1 MRTFPALSFL
11 LLARWMARIG
21 AIALVAAISV
31 VPAVRPA
38 VIEMITPGA
47 VVGIK
52 QSYERI
58 MAVHGRWI
66 TAVLLLGAGAFVAH
80 EAWRALPI
88 R

>member
-1 MRTFPALSFL
+1 
-11 LLARWMARIG
+11 
-21 AIALVAAISV
+21 
-31 VPAVRPA
+31 
-38 VIEMITPGA
+38 MINPGA